1 MLALAAAACSSPA
14 PRGAAGPPDEGPGAA
29 ALAAEARTSYRVSPG
44 DLLSVTVYQD
54 SELSR
59 RARVDAEGAVSLPL
73 VGAVPVAGKTVL
85 EAQRLIE
92 ERLSKYLVE
101 PQASVLIEEY
111 GSKLFFVMGEVQKPG
126 SYPVPVES
134 KVTVLQAISIAGGL
148 TRIAAPS
155 RIRVLRQAG
164 GKTEDFKVDV
174 KALTRNKEESDLLLQ
189 PNDVIFVPQSFF

>member
-1 MLALAAAACSSPA
+1 MLMLALAAACSSG
-14 PRGAAGPPDEGPGAA
+14 PRGASTRPPDGRDAA
-29 ALAAEARTSYRVSPG
+29 ALAAEARTNYRVSPG
-44 DLLSVTVYQD
+44 DLLSISVYQD
-54 SELSR
+54 PELSR
-59 RARVDAEGAVSLPL
+59 KARVDAEGAVSLPL

-111 GSKLFFVMGEVQKPG
+111 GRKLFFVMGEVQKPG

-134 KVTVLQAISIAGGL
+134 KVTVLQAISIAGGF
-148 TRIAAPS
+148 TRIAAPG
-155 RIRVLRQAG
+155 RTRVLRQAG
-164 GKTEDFKVDV
+164 GKTEDFKIDV